1 MERKN
6 HNLVATASCEGE
18 GGGCRERMTDDRLSN
33 LPDHIAHRILSFLT
47 TYDLARLS
55 CVSKCCRGFCQSTPF
70 LNFSRDDGMAAA
82 DTCGRHQRLLN
93 SLERFLLLRG
103 DHKVQRFHFVWSRNQ
118 RSSLSC
124 ICRDVYFRVMSW
136 VHKAVKCNVEEVDLD
151 LFGLDD
157 PILDFPSSIF
167 LCESLKSLSV
177 HMERLILK
185 APSVSFS
192 SNLKDLELSGAFI
205 ADEEGFFKWI
215 SCSCKCI
222 QILRLAYPRG
232 IKNLNIESSSLESFT
247 LFDPQHDLDTLN
259 ISCENLQ
266 LSISLKAGSPSIT
279 PLNIFAPNLKKLWW
293 RGNLMNH
300 PNLGKFQNLESAEKC
315 GFDMGYWKLE
325 NLAFIHE
332 LKYFTIELS
341 DGSNGVKLAKYI
353 LEWAPKL
360 KSVVLICSP
369 QNLEEVKRKLA
380 KCKMISKAA
389 IFFKERRGKPN
400 KDSSL
405 IELSNRADGVKL
417 AKYILGCAQKSEKVD
432 IICSPQNLEEFE
444 RKLERAK
451 VISNAAIAFVE
462 RPKT

>member
-1 MERKN
+1 
-6 HNLVATASCEGE
+6 
-18 GGGCRERMTDDRLSN
+18 
-33 LPDHIAHRILSFLT
+33 
-47 TYDLARLS
+47 
-55 CVSKCCRGFCQSTPF
+55 
-70 LNFSRDDGMAAA
+70 MAAA
-82 DTCGRHQRLLN
+82 DTCCRHQRLLN

-103 DHKVQRFHFVWSRNQ
+103 DHKVQRFRFVWRRNQ
-118 RSSLSC
+118 RSSSSC

-192 SNLKDLELSGAFI
+192 SNLKDLELSGVFI

-222 QILRLAYPRG
+222 QFF
-232 IKNLNIESSSLESFT
+232 SF
-247 LFDPQHDLDTLN
+247 F
-259 ISCENLQ
+259 
-266 LSISLKAGSPSIT
+266 
-279 PLNIFAPNLKKLWW
+279 FF
-293 RGNLMNH
+293 
-300 PNLGKFQNLESAEKC
+300 FQKC

-341 DGSNGVKLAKYI
+341 EGSNGVKLAKYI
-353 LEWAPKL
+353 LEWAAKL
-360 KSVVLICSP
+360 KSVVVICSP

-389 IFFKERRGKPN
+389 IFFKERRGKAN

-405 IELSNRADGVKL
+405 IGLCLV
-417 AKYILGCAQKSEKVD
+417 
-432 IICSPQNLEEFE
+432 
-444 RKLERAK
+444 
-451 VISNAAIAFVE
+451 
-462 RPKT
+462 

>member
-103 DHKVQRFHFVWSRNQ
+103 DHKVQRFRFVWSRNQ

-185 APSVSFS
+185 
-192 SNLKDLELSGAFI
+192 
-205 ADEEGFFKWI
+205 
-215 SCSCKCI
+215 
-222 QILRLAYPRG
+222 ILRLAYPRG

-266 LSISLKAGSPSIT
+266 QLSISLRAGSPSIT
-279 PLNIFAPNLKKLWW
+279 PLIIFAPNLKKLWW

-360 KSVVLICSP
+360 KSVVVICSP

-405 IELSNRADGVKL
+405 IGLCLV
-417 AKYILGCAQKSEKVD
+417 
-432 IICSPQNLEEFE
+432 
-444 RKLERAK
+444 
-451 VISNAAIAFVE
+451 
-462 RPKT
+462 

>member
-18 GGGCRERMTDDRLSN
+18 GGGCRERKKDDRLSN

-55 CVSKCCRGFCQSTPF
+55 CVSKCCRGFCESTPI

-82 DTCGRHQRLLN
+82 DTCGRHQR
-93 SLERFLLLRG
+93 
-103 DHKVQRFHFVWSRNQ
+103 NQ
-118 RSSLSC
+118 RSSSSC

-192 SNLKDLELSGAFI
+192 SNLKDLELSGVFI
-205 ADEEGFFKWI
+205 ADEEG
-215 SCSCKCI
+215 
-222 QILRLAYPRG
+222 
-232 IKNLNIESSSLESFT
+232 FT

-266 LSISLKAGSPSIT
+266 QLRAGSPSIT

-300 PNLGKFQNLESAEKC
+300 PNLGKFQNLESAEVNLVPVGEVHLRKIENSKYTLINLKC

-325 NLAFIHE
+325 SLAFIHE
-332 LKYFTIELS
+332 LKYCMIELS

-360 KSVVLICSP
+360 KNVVMICSP

-389 IFFKERRGKPN
+389 IFFKERRGKAN

-405 IELSNRADGVKL
+405 IGLCLV
-417 AKYILGCAQKSEKVD
+417 
-432 IICSPQNLEEFE
+432 
-444 RKLERAK
+444 
-451 VISNAAIAFVE
+451 
-462 RPKT
+462 

>member
-1 MERKN
+1 
-6 HNLVATASCEGE
+6 
-18 GGGCRERMTDDRLSN
+18 MTDDRLSN
-33 LPDHIAHRILSFLT
+33 LPDHIAHCILSFLT

-82 DTCGRHQRLLN
+82 DTCCRHQRLLN

-103 DHKVQRFHFVWSRNQ
+103 DHKVQRFRFVWRRNQ
-118 RSSLSC
+118 RSSSSC

-192 SNLKDLELSGAFI
+192 SNLKDLELSGVFI
-205 ADEEGFFKWI
+205 ADEEG
-215 SCSCKCI
+215 
-222 QILRLAYPRG
+222 
-232 IKNLNIESSSLESFT
+232 SSLESFT

-266 LSISLKAGSPSIT
+266 RLSISLRAGSPSII

-293 RGNLMNH
+293 RGNLMNQ
-300 PNLGKFQNLESAEKC
+300 PNLG
-315 GFDMGYWKLE
+315 
-325 NLAFIHE
+325 
-332 LKYFTIELS
+332 
-341 DGSNGVKLAKYI
+341 
-353 LEWAPKL
+353 
-360 KSVVLICSP
+360 
-369 QNLEEVKRKLA
+369 
-380 KCKMISKAA
+380 
-389 IFFKERRGKPN
+389 
-400 KDSSL
+400 
-405 IELSNRADGVKL
+405 
-417 AKYILGCAQKSEKVD
+417 
-432 IICSPQNLEEFE
+432 
-444 RKLERAK
+444 
-451 VISNAAIAFVE
+451 
-462 RPKT
+462 